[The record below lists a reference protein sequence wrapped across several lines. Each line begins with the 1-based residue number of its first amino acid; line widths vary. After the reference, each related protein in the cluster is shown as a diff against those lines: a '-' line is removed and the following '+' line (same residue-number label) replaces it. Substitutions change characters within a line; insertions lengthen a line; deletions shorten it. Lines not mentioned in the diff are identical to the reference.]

1 MQQTISFIHL
11 NKEKMIIGILGPQGT
26 YSEKAAKQWNEGA
39 TLQFYEDI
47 FDTVDAL
54 LRNEVDH
61 SIVPIENS
69 LEGSL
74 TLTLD
79 LLMDHQL
86 KITGE
91 VIVQV
96 KQLLLAKGN
105 IGGAGWR
112 LSFTPAIGSSL
123 RRCIFGPLREKNVKD

>member
-1 MQQTISFIHL
+1 
-11 NKEKMIIGILGPQGT
+11 MIIGILGPQGT
-26 YSEKAAKQWNEGA
+26 YSQKAAKQWNEKA
-39 TLQFYEDI
+39 TLQFYDDI

-69 LEGSL
+69 LEGSI

-79 LLMDHQL
+79 LLLEHEL

-91 VIVQV
+91 VIVRI
-96 KQLLLAKGN
+96 KNCLLSRGKIKDIKIKSRPAKK
-105 IGGAGWR
+105 
-112 LSFTPAIGSSL
+112 
-123 RRCIFGPLREKNVKD
+123 PLVITFSILI